1 MKGATKARAKLR
13 ELSHQELEACE
24 LEAHG
29 AVPEDATEEEAQD
42 AYAVALHKLIA
53 KQRTATSSVEVVE
66 VMDLDEDEDPV
77 ALFRLWGLAVEQ
89 DNR

>member
-1 MKGATKARAKLR
+1 MRRATQKLR

-24 LEAHG
+24 LEAHD

-42 AYAVALHKLIA
+42 AYVAALHELVS
-53 KQRTATSSVEVVE
+53 KQRTAASSVE

>member
-1 MKGATKARAKLR
+1 MRRATRKLR
-13 ELSHQELEACE
+13 ELSHQDLEACE
-24 LEAHG
+24 LEAHD

-42 AYAVALHKLIA
+42 AYVAALHELVS
-53 KQRTATSSVEVVE
+53 KQRTAASSVE

>member
-42 AYAVALHKLIA
+42 AYAAALHALVRK
-53 KQRTATSSVEVVE
+53 RRSTAEPRVVQE
-66 VMDLDEDEDPV
+66 LALLDEDEDPV
-77 ALFRLWGLAVEQ
+77 VCFRSWG
-89 DNR
+89 